1 MSCST
6 ALSYTRKPLPDGV
19 GTASLSAA
27 PPSMGLLD
35 LRLER
40 RRGGVT
46 RIVRRAQRFPL
57 HLTAPL
63 YLDPLE
69 PGLPFLYVQNPSGGV
84 FSGDRL
90 CIRVEA
96 GPGARVHL
104 TTPSATRLLRM
115 DADGARQDVELTLE
129 RDAYIE
135 ILPEPVIPQAGTRF
149 EQRLEA
155 ELAPGAALI
164 AAETIAPGRLAL
176 GERFAFDRLLFS
188 TRVTMGGRELCA
200 DTFLLE
206 PRRRSPAARGLLGGF
221 PYFATLL
228 AVAPERS
235 ELVERVAS
243 AVVDMPDAVAA
254 AGCLPNE
261 GGVVVRVLA
270 NTPMAA
276 SRMLHVVWSA
286 AREALLGHPAPRV
299 RK

>member
-1 MSCST
+1 MCCSI
-6 ALSYTRKPLPDGV
+6 ALSHTRKPLPDGLA
-19 GTASLSAA
+19 TAALSTA
-27 PPSMGLLD
+27 PPPVGLLD

-40 RRGGVT
+40 GRGGAT

-69 PGLPFLYVQNPSGGV
+69 PGMPFLYVQNPSGGV

-90 CIRVEA
+90 CIRLEV
-96 GPGARVHL
+96 GPGAQAHV

-115 DADGARQDVELTLE
+115 DAGGARQEVELTLE
-129 RDAYIE
+129 RDSYVE
-135 ILPEPVIPQAGTRF
+135 LLPEPVIPQAGASF

-164 AAETIAPGRLAL
+164 TAETVAPGRLAL
-176 GERFAFDRLLFS
+176 GERFAFDRLLLS

-200 DTFLLE
+200 DTILLV
-206 PRRRSPAARGLLGGF
+206 PQRRSPAARGVLGGF

-228 AVAPERS
+228 AVAPERP
-235 ELVERVAS
+235 ELVERVTS
-243 AVVDMPDAVAA
+243 AVFDMPDAVAA
-254 AGCLPNE
+254 AGCLPHE

-270 NTPMAA
+270 MTPMTA
-276 SRMLHVVWSA
+276 SRMLHVVWST
-286 AREALLGHPAPRV
+286 AREVLLGHPAPRV